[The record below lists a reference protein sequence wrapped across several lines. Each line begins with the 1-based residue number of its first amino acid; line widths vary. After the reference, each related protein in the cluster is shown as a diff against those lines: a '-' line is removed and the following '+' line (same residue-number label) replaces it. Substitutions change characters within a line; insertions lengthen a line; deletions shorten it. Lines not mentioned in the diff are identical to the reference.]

1 MSKLQP
7 VSITSLSAPDLEEMG
22 FDTSKITQDELE
34 DLATRMSDVYV
45 EHYYWDALSDLA
57 AIMELPRH

>member
-1 MSKLQP
+1 MSNLQP

-22 FDTSKITQDELE
+22 FDTRKITQDQLE

-45 EHYYWDALSDLA
+45 EHYYWDALSDIA
-57 AIMELPRH
+57 DFMELPRY